1 MALAVIAAAE
11 PSSAAPPAIAR
22 GGDPKKIGLVT
33 FETRGVAPQL
43 VRRLRRTITDT
54 LSSEGLRA
62 LDLIDTRGFIADCH
76 DTNRCMIAALKQ
88 SELDYVLL
96 ARLTP
101 LAPSHNGSASKP
113 EQQLVVS
120 LGRTPAP
127 ASAWG
132 PWRMSTT
139 CLDCSDSDLADAT
152 QQLVVRAWKA
162 MTKAETPPQNIKVTR
177 QDRSDKGAK
186 LLSAAHDENLSAFD
200 QIYLLKKAIQ
210 AGAGRR
216 AFLDLA
222 QAFYDCQGYQE
233 AEDYLAKAA
242 AEGADVDFLLGPVLW
257 FSGRSIDAQP
267 VFERLALA
275 SPNDEQLQHALAE
288 VRRRGQDYHGVL
300 WQAEA
305 ELARGDAIQAIELGR
320 IALAAGRGTRAHLV
334 LGKAS
339 AALHDDA
346 GALAEF
352 MAVLDDDPDNATALA
367 GEKAAAESLRRLRE
381 LRAPQ

>member
-1 MALAVIAAAE
+1 M
-11 PSSAAPPAIAR
+11 
-22 GGDPKKIGLVT
+22 
-33 FETRGVAPQL
+33 
-43 VRRLRRTITDT
+43 RRLRRTITDT

-62 LDLIDTRGFIADCH
+62 LDRDRYPGIHRRLPF

-257 FSGRSIDAQP
+257 FSGRWIDAQP

-320 IALAAGRGTRAHLV
+320 IAPRLAEALGRIWCSARPPPPCTTMPVPWPNSWLSSTTTQTMPPPLRARKRLRSPSAGSESYGPHNDGDAGDSWPSTNFAPSLAT
-334 LGKAS
+334 GSSGSSSS
-339 AALHDDA
+339 AA
-346 GALAEF
+346 
-352 MAVLDDDPDNATALA
+352 
-367 GEKAAAESLRRLRE
+367 R
-381 LRAPQ
+381 